1 MTQRSFCS
9 FEKNRCPTLPP
20 TVEYSLRWLCG
31 ASHAKGWAFSTT
43 SLLPTIHRRM
53 VWLRGFTASLKIPC
67 PKPMNFSWTYKK
79 RAKSTHPNIC
89 ASTCEQIYWNN
100 LLWNILVRIEL
111 GAFWT
116 GLPQSST
123 PFVFSS
129 LLG

>member
-67 PKPMNFSWTYKK
+67 PKPKTLHELSKNGQNRPTLIYVLPHVSKFIETICCEIYSYVSSWEP
-79 RAKSTHPNIC
+79 S
-89 ASTCEQIYWNN
+89 
-100 LLWNILVRIEL
+100 EL
-111 GAFWT
+111 GY
-116 GLPQSST
+116 L
-123 PFVFSS
+123 S
-129 LLG
+129 LRHHSFFHLC